1 MGSLA
6 LLFIFYSFMENQNLL
21 RFVRL
26 GLGLIFFYFLSTQ
39 AHTLFDLFH
48 HSSEA
53 HLISGFFMLSVIFV
67 LSFSVFYLSS
77 GTGIPSFVVAIFF
90 GLVSRDILAP
100 VIQSEG
106 LLGSIVGLGAT
117 LILFGGGIE
126 TPWENFKRLMAK
138 IFSLSFFGLA
148 ITAVLFSF
156 AIYWLGQLMGVPIS
170 VTVAVLLGAVL
181 ASTDPASI
189 IPILKQ
195 FRFKNRDTRDIIVSE
210 SAVTD
215 VTGTLLTVVF
225 LSLLASGVD
234 FTGIWNGYGQLF
246 SEQTLIFIAKQ
257 IGYGVLFGIVGYAML
272 ETLIRFKRYHEQEF
286 EADSAF
292 FLFVPVIIFT
302 LALLFGGSGYLAA
315 FIAGLLFVLSER
327 LHLTEKFFNQTIEGF
342 LKPAIF
348 LLLGALVEPSQ
359 LIAYAPIGVLAALVF
374 MFIIRPITVWV
385 SLAPFSLFGK
395 DQFSWR
401 ELVFISFVR
410 ETGAI
415 PAVLLVTI
423 VTSGIVG
430 LEGLVPVGMWVILAT
445 LVIQPPLTPWLAQKL
460 KVGTLIGD
468 SDSVSLSSDSPSVV
482 LVSRGDS
489 YKNRINAVVEWAE
502 IHNIKTIVLLH
513 CLEDKYTEELAIE
526 IGIEAEGEFAR
537 INTERDL
544 RKKLPM
550 KFKYLSRQGFLQTN
564 ISELSKTNQGITA
577 IFAGKKVLDYRLSEI
592 KELSVPIF
600 FID

>member
-1 MGSLA
+1 
-6 LLFIFYSFMENQNLL
+6 MENQNLL
-21 RFVRL
+21 RYVRL
-26 GLGLIFFYFLSTQ
+26 GLGLVLFYFLSTQ
-39 AHTLFDLFH
+39 AHSLFNLFH
-48 HSSEA
+48 NSSEA

-90 GLVSRDILAP
+90 GLVSRNILEP
-100 VIQSEG
+100 VVHSEG

-126 TPWENFKRLMAK
+126 TPWENFKRLIAK
-138 IFSLSFFGLA
+138 IFSLSFIGLG
-148 ITAVLFSF
+148 ITAVMFSF
-156 AIYWLGQLMGVPIS
+156 AVYWLGQLIGIHIS
-170 VTVAVLLGAVL
+170 VAVAVLLGAVL

-225 LSLLASGVD
+225 LSLLATGVD
-234 FTGIWNGYGQLF
+234 FNSVWNGYGQLF
-246 SEQTLIFIAKQ
+246 SQQTLIFIVKQ
-257 IGYGVLFGIVGYAML
+257 IGYGVLFGVVGYAML
-272 ETLIRFKRYHEQEF
+272 ETLTRFKRYHEQEF

-302 LALLFGGSGYLAA
+302 IALLFGGSGYLAA

-359 LIAYAPIGVLAALVF
+359 LIAYAPIGLLAAFVF
-374 MFIIRPITVWV
+374 MFIIRPISVWV

-395 DQFSWR
+395 DQFTWR

-423 VTSGIVG
+423 VTSGLVG
-430 LEGLVPVGMWVILAT
+430 LNGLVPVGMWVILAT
-445 LVIQPPLTPWLAQKL
+445 LVIQPPLTPWIAKKL
-460 KVGTLIGD
+460 GVGTLIGD
-468 SDSVSLSSDSPSVV
+468 SDSVSISSDAPSVV
-482 LVSRGDS
+482 LVSRGES
-489 YKNRINAVVEWAE
+489 YKTRIDKVVDWADA
-502 IHNIKTIVLLH
+502 HNIKTVVLLH
-513 CLEDKYTEELAIE
+513 CLEDKYTEELAHE
-526 IGIEAEGEFAR
+526 TGIESEGEFAR
-537 INTERDL
+537 INRERDL

-564 ISELSKTNQGITA
+564 IDEMSKTNQGITA

>member
-1 MGSLA
+1 
-6 LLFIFYSFMENQNLL
+6 MENQNLL

-26 GLGLIFFYFLSTQ
+26 GLGLVLFYILGTQ
-39 AHTLFDLFH
+39 APALFDLLH
-48 HSSEA
+48 HSHEA
-53 HLISGFFMLSVIFV
+53 HLVTGFFMMSVIFV
-67 LSFSVFYLSS
+67 LSFAVFYLSS

-90 GLVSRDILAP
+90 GLASRNILAP
-100 VIQSEG
+100 VVEAEA
-106 LLGSIVGLGAT
+106 LLGGIVGLGAT

-126 TPWENFKRLMAK
+126 TPWENFKRLIAK
-138 IFSLSFFGLA
+138 ILSLSFLGLA
-148 ITAVLFSF
+148 ITSVLFSVSIF
-156 AIYWLGQLMGVPIS
+156 WLGQLFNVNIS
-170 VTVAVLLGAVL
+170 ITVAILLGAVL

-225 LSLLASGVD
+225 LSLLAAGAQFAGVID
-234 FTGIWNGYGQLF
+234 GYGQLF
-246 SEQTLIFIAKQ
+246 TEQTLIFTLKQ
-257 IGYGVLFGIVGYAML
+257 VAFGVIFGVLGYAML
-272 ETLIRFKRYHEQEF
+272 ETLTKFKKYHEQEF

-302 LALLFGGSGYLAA
+302 IALLFGGSGYLAA

-359 LIAYAPIGVLAALVF
+359 LLAYAPIGLAAAFIF
-374 MFIIRPITVWV
+374 MFIIRPISVLV

-401 ELVFISFVR
+401 ELAFISFVR

-430 LEGLVPVGMWVILAT
+430 LDGLVPVGMWVILAT
-445 LVIQPPLTPWLAQKL
+445 LVIQPPLTPWVAKKL
-460 KVGTLIGD
+460 GVGKLIGD
-468 SDSVSLSSDSPSVV
+468 KDSLNISTQSPSVI
-482 LVSRGDS
+482 LASRGQS
-489 YKNRINAVVEWAE
+489 YKNRIDYVVDWADK
-502 IHNIKTIVLLH
+502 HNIKNVILLH
-513 CLEDKYTEELAIE
+513 CLEDKYTDELAKE

-537 INTERDL
+537 ISKERDL

-550 KFKYLSRQGFLQTN
+550 KMQYISRKGFLQTN
-564 ISELSKTNQGITA
+564 IDELSKSSHSVTA

-592 KELSVPIF
+592 KDLAVPIF